1 MDLREIGTPALAYLG
16 DSVIELLVR
25 RMLVESG
32 CASSRQLNLSALSYV
47 TAGAQAGAVARILP
61 LLTEEEELVYRRGRN
76 IGHTNVPKKATVAQ
90 YRMATGFE
98 VLFGYLYLAG
108 KEERAKELFRY
119 AYAPEA
125 VENCQSTTKKGN
137 NDEQSQSE
145 N

>member
-108 KEERAKELFRY
+108 KEERAKELFRH
-119 AYAPEA
+119 AYAPET